1 VQDAA
6 TALDELLSKQQS
18 DLKALIRSR
27 VGGNLD
33 ALATM
38 APDVARLAEANKELQ
53 KQIAALEV
61 QRKDLREAR
70 DKLKSK
76 KEPEGSKLG
85 AELLRVCLLAF
96 GVFSPQDVD
105 AMDAVAV
112 REAEGPRA
120 CVVILQGV
128 GVGACSL
135 R

>member
-61 QRKDLREAR
+61 QRRDLRVAR

-76 KEPEGSKLG
+76 KEPEGSKFG
-85 AELLRVCLLAF
+85 ANLLRGCLLAF

-112 REAEGPRA
+112 REAEGLRA
-120 CVVILQGV
+120 CVLQ
-128 GVGACSL
+128 GVGACSHP
-135 R
+135 